1 VNRGLTYGVLA
12 YLLWGAF
19 PLYFKALQSIPA
31 LEILGHRIV
40 WSLVFVLVL
49 LAARHR
55 WAWLRQVA
63 DQPRMLTTFALSA
76 LMVSINWGV
85 YILSVAS
92 GRIVDA
98 SLGYF
103 INPLVSVLL
112 GTVVLRER
120 LRVMQWVAVGIAAA
134 GVGWLTFRAGHVPWI
149 GLTLAFSFGLY
160 GLLRKTAPLASL
172 EGLGVETCLLLPL
185 AVAYLGWLG
194 VTGQAAAPDAAPE
207 TWLLLLAAGPVT
219 AAPLLLFAAAAR
231 RISLATLGVVQ
242 YLGPTL
248 QLLLAVYLYGE
259 AFGVAKVIGYGA
271 IWLALAVYTLDGL
284 RRNWRRRR

>member
-1 VNRGLTYGVLA
+1 MNRGLTYAVLA

-19 PLYFKALQSIPA
+19 PVYFKALQSVPP

-40 WSLVFVLVL
+40 WSLVFVLLL
-49 LAARHR
+49 LAAQRR
-55 WAWLRQVA
+55 WQWLRQLT
-63 DQPRMLTTFALSA
+63 QRPRTILVFAASA
-76 LMVSINWGV
+76 LAVSVNWGV
-85 YILSVAS
+85 YILSVSS

-103 INPLVSVLL
+103 MNPLVSVLL
-112 GTVVLRER
+112 GTLVLRER
-120 LRVMQWVAVGIAAA
+120 LGGVQWLAVGIAAA
-134 GVGWLTFRAGHVPWI
+134 GVVWLTWHAGRLPWI
-149 GLTLAFSFGLY
+149 GLVLALSFGLY

-172 EGLGVETCLLLPL
+172 EGLSVETLLLLP
-185 AVAYLGWLG
+185 VAACYLGWLG
-194 VTGQAAAPDAAPE
+194 STGQAAAAGASSE

-248 QLLLAVYLYGE
+248 QLLLAVHLYGE
-259 AFGVAKVIGYGA
+259 PFEPTKVVGYGA

-284 RRNWRRRR
+284 WHTWQRTR